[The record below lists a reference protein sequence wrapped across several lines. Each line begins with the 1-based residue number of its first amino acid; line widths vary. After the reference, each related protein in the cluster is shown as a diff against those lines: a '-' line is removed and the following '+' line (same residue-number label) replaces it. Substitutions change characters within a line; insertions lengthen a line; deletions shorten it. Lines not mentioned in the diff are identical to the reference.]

1 MELYFECRI
10 NKNFFGLFFR
20 HNVFLIGSKS
30 YHKKKAIHKKYRM
43 CQKDHPTQSLIVT
56 YNTITFIIMIFAFS
70 VPITAIN
77 VEPLSTYLYGNYSCV
92 CIYC

>member
-1 MELYFECRI
+1 LDQ
-10 NKNFFGLFFR
+10 NLTT
-20 HNVFLIGSKS
+20 
-30 YHKKKAIHKKYRM
+30 KKKSDT
-43 CQKDHPTQSLIVT
+43 QKIQDVSKNHPTQSLIVT